1 MKTTH
6 YLVNHTKKELI
17 EVQFLNIFKNLNQIT
32 LKHHW
37 SIADHVDLVDYENLN
52 FELWNIVSTYLVLRD
67 TL

>member
-1 MKTTH
+1 MIY

-17 EVQFLNIFKNLNQIT
+17 EVQFLNIFKNIHQIT

-37 SIADHVDLVDYENLN
+37 SISDHVDFVNYEDLN
-52 FELWNIVSTYLVLRD
+52 FELWNIVNTYLVLRD